1 MAQSGYTPILIYG
14 SGTASNIPSAANL
27 TSSANGAELAL
38 NYADGKLYYKNSAGT
53 VTLLADKISVSVA
66 SANGFA
72 GSVAQATA
80 TSTPAITISTS
91 VTGVLV
97 GNGTAVA
104 AAVSGTDFKTI
115 NSTSIL
121 GSGNISVTSAPG
133 GATTQVQYNNAGAF
147 AGSANFTFNGT
158 TVTMANDASV
168 NGLTVGRGAGAVA
181 TNTAM
186 GASALAANTTGNQD
200 TAFGNGALSLN
211 TTGIDNAAFG
221 DRALNV
227 NTSGSYNTG
236 VGYKALFTNDTNSQ
250 STAVGAFAGSA
261 SVADGQTFVGFS
273 AGRFTTTGA
282 NNTALGASALY
293 SNTTASYNTAV
304 GYQSGYS
311 QTTAGNNTSFGAT
324 SLFSTTTGTLN
335 TAIGQSSLYS
345 NTTGGSNTALGLQ
358 ALYSNTTA
366 SNNTAVGY
374 QAGYSNTTGVYNIAI
389 GASAL
394 YSNTT
399 TSNNTAIGFRAGYL
413 TTGQGNTFVGR
424 DAGYNT
430 TGGSNTFIG
439 YSDSSGY
446 GAGQLVTTG
455 SKNTILGGY
464 NGNQG
469 SLDIRT
475 LSNYV
480 VLSDGDG
487 NPRMYFDTNGIAN
500 LRSSMLEQMTISATA
515 ATGTINFDAITQSV
529 LYYTTNASGNFT
541 MNVRGSSG
549 VTLNNSMVTGQSLT
563 IAFLCTNG
571 STAYYQTAM
580 TIDGSSVTPKW
591 QGGTAPSSGNASSI
605 DSYVYTIIKTG
616 AATFTVLASQTKFA

>member
-580 TIDGSSVTPKW
+580 TIDGTSVTPKW
-591 QGGTAPSSGNASSI
+591 QGGTAPSAGNASSI